1 MHSHNTRTSFAFP
14 RTPPAAPKYDSPRFE
29 KHDKSPSIGGNG
41 YSLWISHSVRN
52 HIIAMLGEFIGTLLF
67 LFFSLAAAQTAKNKP
82 DTLAQFGSL
91 SAPSLL

>member
-1 MHSHNTRTSFAFP
+1 
-14 RTPPAAPKYDSPRFE
+14 
-29 KHDKSPSIGGNG
+29 
-41 YSLWISHSVRN
+41 
-52 HIIAMLGEFIGTLLF
+52 LLF